1 MLSRFF
7 VFLPLVLSLVAFIL
21 TTLCLFAGKD
31 EGFMED
37 FAIARVRQ
45 SALRY
50 FLVLTKF
57 PGKYINA
64 RAQHPRYLQ
73 RFLQRLR

>member
-45 SALRY
+45 SR
-50 FLVLTKF
+50 FKVF
-57 PGKYINA
+57 PSTD
-64 RAQHPRYLQ
+64 
-73 RFLQRLR
+73 